1 MPGDTVSGPRLRFPV
16 ATVLAAILG
25 AALIGA
31 GLIGILVALAP
42 SAEPVLTDMRGN
54 AVRYDPGEGGLP
66 VVPASI
72 APSTPERLVVE
83 SVGLD
88 VPLGAVDAVD
98 GRILP
103 PDFTSA
109 FWVRN
114 LGVSLADGDGGT
126 VFVVMHSLRGG
137 AVGPGNYLIDV
148 EQQTSRVEP
157 GARVLVG
164 DVAYTVTGSELV
176 DKTRISQNPD
186 VWADTP
192 GRLLLITCLQRPDGS
207 ASRENLV
214 ITATRIG

>member
-1 MPGDTVSGPRLRFPV
+1 MPGDTVSEPRPRIPV
-16 ATVLAAILG
+16 ATVLAAMLG
-25 AALIGA
+25 AVLIGA
-31 GLIGILVALAP
+31 GLIGILVTLAP
-42 SAEPVLTDMRGN
+42 SPEPVLTDMRGN

-66 VVPASI
+66 VAIASVE
-72 APSTPERLVVE
+72 PSSPERLVVE

-114 LGVSLADGDGGT
+114 LGVPLAEGAGGT

-157 GARVLVG
+157 GARVVVG
-164 DVAYTVTGSELV
+164 DVMYTVTGSELI
-176 DKTRISQNPD
+176 DKTRISQDPD

-207 ASRENLV
+207 ASRQNLV
-214 ITATRIG
+214 IAATRIG